1 MKKFIFTL
9 FAFFGV
15 AGAMTAQKVSVD
27 NVEAVPGET
36 VKATLNI
43 SCPAD
48 TYTGMQVRLQFPAEG
63 FSVAEADALTGW
75 KGSIEY
81 SMKEGLLK
89 YAAAASSAFS
99 STAIDVE
106 FTVGS
111 DVAVGEYDVTVN
123 GQLEG
128 SGVDDALLS
137 ETTFKVIVVGAH
149 LVTLSEDATEAPE
162 AATAVNVKV
171 ERTIAAGTWST
182 IVLPFEMNA
191 NQVKAAFGDD
201 AVIGDL
207 KAWTSETD
215 DNDDVT
221 GILVQFESVSAIEA
235 NHPYVIKVSEK
246 VTEFT
251 VEGVDITP
259 EEEPSVE
266 VGKKKTLGSM
276 TGTYVAGVNV
286 PAEALFLNGGKFWY
300 SKGSSKPMK
309 AFRAY
314 FEFFDVLAAYEEAE
328 SRINIT
334 FDDVTA
340 IKSMKN
346 NGNEDIYTLSGQRVQ
361 NAGKGVYI
369 VNGKKV
375 IKK

>member
-9 FAFFGV
+9 FALFGV
-15 AGAMTAQKVSVD
+15 ASAMTAQKVAVAD
-27 NVEAVPGET
+27 VEAVPGET

-43 SCPAD
+43 TCPAD

-63 FSVAEADALTGW
+63 FTVADADALSGW

-99 STAIDVE
+99 TTAIDVE

-111 DVAVGEYDVTVN
+111 DVAVGDYDVTVN

-128 SGVDDALLS
+128 SGVDDAVLD
-137 ETTFKVIVVGAH
+137 EVTFKVNVISAH
-149 LVTLSEDATEAPE
+149 LVTLSEDATEVPK
-162 AATAVNVKV
+162 AATGVNVKV
-171 ERTIAAGTWST
+171 ERTIAADTWST
-182 IVLPFEMNA
+182 IVLPFDMTEA
-191 NQVKAAFGDD
+191 QVKEAFGDGV
-201 AVIGDL
+201 VIGDL
-207 KAWTSETD
+207 KAWTSETEGK
-215 DNDDVT
+215 DVT
-221 GILVQFESVSAIEA
+221 AIVVQFESVSAIEA
-235 NHPYVIKVSEK
+235 NHPYVIKTSKE

-251 VEGVDITP
+251 VEGVDIAP
-259 EEEPSVE
+259 EDEPYVE
-266 VGKKKTLGSM
+266 VGKRATLGSM
-276 TGTYVAGVNV
+276 TGTYVAGAKV
-286 PAEALFLNGGKFWY
+286 PAESLFLSGGKFWY

-314 FEFFDVLAAYEEAE
+314 FEFFDILAAYDEA
-328 SRINIT
+328 SARINIT

-340 IKSMKN
+340 IKGIKTTD
-346 NGNEDIYTLSGQRVQ
+346 GEEIYTLSGQRVDK
-361 NAGKGVYI
+361 AGKGVYI